1 MLDKAR
7 QGKRRNNLGSAE
19 SVIEKI
25 SIFYYVLAF
34 LCLALF
40 LMLVSGVVK
49 TTAKLGKTFLT
60 YHSLAFTSLSFAIV
74 MVVGFVYFKIGQ
86 GLRRGKRWAL
96 ILSIISSFLLMMSG
110 LTTLVEFK
118 PSHPR
123 TGFLLLVLNVLKLIA
138 VWLLIIITVFGL
150 LLIVLNVLNYL
161 LLSINPLL
169 AYTNFLT
176 SLTRNAGVEWLL
188 YILLWLEVVIA
199 SFVFSYLL
207 FSKQA
212 KQFFKQGNVNKNKQ

>member
-7 QGKRRNNLGSAE
+7 QGKTRNNLARVE
-19 SVIEKI
+19 SVINKI

-34 LCLALF
+34 LCLAWF
-40 LMLVSGVVK
+40 LMRVFGIVK
-49 TTAKLGKTFLT
+49 TTAKFGKAFLT
-60 YHSLAFTSLSFAIV
+60 PASLVFTSLSFAIV

-96 ILSIISSFLLMMSG
+96 ILSIISSFLLMMSS

-123 TGFLLLVLNVLKLIA
+123 TGFLLLILNVLKLIA
-138 VWLLIIITVFGL
+138 VWLLIIISVFGL
-150 LLIVLNVLNYL
+150 LLIVLTVLNYL
-161 LLSINPLL
+161 LLSINPLP
-169 AYTNFLT
+169 AYANFLT

-188 YILLWLEVVIA
+188 YILFWSELVIA
-199 SFVFSYLL
+199 SFVFGYLL

-212 KQFFKQGNVNKNKQ
+212 KQFFKQDNVNKNKQ